1 MGMAMGMV
9 TVWLWDAD
17 GPARSAS
24 GVTDRDGT
32 AKDAAK
38 QGMITTRADTATV
51 EQATHLAGGGWMRSG
66 YHRTGTGWTAERHGS
81 RVRWTRFHRPERAAS

>member
-1 MGMAMGMV
+1 MT

-17 GPARSAS
+17 GPGCSAS
-24 GVTDRDGT
+24 GVTADDGT

-38 QGMITTRADTATV
+38 EGMITTGAVTATV

-66 YHRTGTGWTAERHGS
+66 YFRTGTGWTARRDGN
-81 RVRWTRFHRPERAAS
+81 RIRWTKFHQPERAAL